1 MYAFTYSLEEEVA
14 AAAAAAAVVVAAAGE
29 EGGIQ
34 VWGEVVVEAG
44 PPLEVEALLV
54 QILISGDQQEDP
66 HHVPLVVEALE
77 PP

>member
-1 MYAFTYSLEEEVA
+1 MEEVVA
-14 AAAAAAAVVVAAAGE
+14 AAVAAVVVAAAAGE

-54 QILISGDQQEDP
+54 PSLISGDQQEDP
-66 HHVPLVVEALE
+66 HQVPLAVEASE